1 MNFFIVISISIGLAM
16 DAFAVS
22 MTNGATLK
30 QLKLKRVLLIAFF
43 FGFFQTFMTLLGW
56 YAGASIKGYLIEL
69 DIWIAFALLVFVG
82 AKMIYDSFKK
92 DDNSKNNGSINIPTI
107 MMLAVATSLDA
118 LAVGLSLSFMKVEI
132 ILPSIIIGLV
142 TFIVSIAGVYIGK
155 KIGDYLGNRVEL
167 FGGILLI
174 IIGIS
179 VLL

>member
-30 QLKLKRVLLIAFF
+30 QLKFKKVLLIGFF
-43 FGFFQTFMTLLGW
+43 FGFFQTLMTLLGW
-56 YAGASIKGYLIEL
+56 YAGASIKGYLMEL
-69 DIWIAFALLVFVG
+69 DIWIAFVLLVFVG
-82 AKMIYDSFKK
+82 LKMIYDSFKK
-92 DDNSKNNGSINIPTI
+92 DNNSDKNSSLNIPTI
-107 MMLAVATSLDA
+107 MILAVATSLDA

-132 ILPSIIIGLV
+132 IFPSIIIGLV